1 MFTRREFAKTLASM
15 AAVGPLAHL
24 PAGPLA
30 APLRRIG
37 VQLYTVRDSM
47 RADVPGTLAR
57 VRGIG
62 YREVEFAGYFG
73 RTPKQLRADLR
84 ANGLTAPACHVGL
97 DSLTT
102 GLTATLDAAEEIGH
116 RWVILPWID
125 RADRTPAG
133 IDRIADQL
141 NAAGEAAARRR
152 IRIGYHNHDFELHP
166 WEDGE
171 IPLERLIRR
180 LDPRHTDIELD
191 LYWVIKGGSHPL
203 RWMELFPGRF
213 PLVHVKDAGRGPE
226 FRQADVG
233 SGDINWRIIFE
244 RRRHAGIRHYFIEH
258 DEPADPWA
266 SITTSYRYLST
277 LDL

>member
-1 MFTRREFAKTLASM
+1 MLTRREFAKTLASI
-15 AAVGPLAHL
+15 AAVGRLAHL
-24 PAGPLA
+24 PAG
-30 APLRRIG
+30 PLRRIG
-37 VQLYTVRDSM
+37 VQLYTVRESM
-47 RADVPGTLAR
+47 RADVAGTLAR
-57 VRGIG
+57 VRAIG

-73 RTPKQLRADLR
+73 RTPAQLRADLR
-84 ANGLTAPACHVGL
+84 TNGLTAPGAHVDL
-97 DSLTT
+97 TALTT
-102 GLTATLDAAEEIGH
+102 DLTRTLDAAEEIGH

-125 RADRTPAG
+125 QRARTPAG
-133 IDRIADQL
+133 IDRLADQL
-141 NAAGEAAARRR
+141 NAAGETAARRG
-152 IRIGYHNHDFELHP
+152 IRVGYHNHDFELRP

-180 LDPRHTDIELD
+180 LDRRHTDIELD

-233 SGDINWRIIFE
+233 SGEINWRNIFE

-266 SITTSYRYLST
+266 SIETSYRYLST